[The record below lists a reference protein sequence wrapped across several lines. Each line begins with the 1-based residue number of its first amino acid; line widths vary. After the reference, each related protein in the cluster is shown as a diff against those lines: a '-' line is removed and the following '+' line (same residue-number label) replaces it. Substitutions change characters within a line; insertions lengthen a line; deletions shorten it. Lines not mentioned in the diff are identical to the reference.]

1 MQSFLCAWSKCG
13 KDSGWVSGV
22 ATTTKNNG
30 DVPQRLLSEKEY
42 EKYNQIV
49 EATLV
54 KKIHF
59 ELHDF
64 DLWLDNP
71 AENDFTNF
79 HIENLLTMFTNELD

>member
-1 MQSFLCAWSKCG
+1 M
-13 KDSGWVSGV
+13 SGV

-30 DVPQRLLSEKEY
+30 DVPPQRLLTEKEY
-42 EKYNQIV
+42 EKFNQIV
-49 EATLV
+49 EATLA

-59 ELHDF
+59 ELNDF